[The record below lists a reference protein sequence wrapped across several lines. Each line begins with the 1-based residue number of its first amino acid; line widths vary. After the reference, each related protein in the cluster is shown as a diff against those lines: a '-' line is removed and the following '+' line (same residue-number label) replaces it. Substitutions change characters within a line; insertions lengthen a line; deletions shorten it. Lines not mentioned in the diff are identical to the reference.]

1 MRKLLVFPIIIA
13 GTFSCKNSTP
23 LYSKEKKEVE
33 RFLEK
38 YKQLLQN
45 AKFDSVALL
54 YVDTGFISIGGGDMS
69 IQKIDSIKAFY
80 SRFPKTQNDFQW
92 VNTRIDLL
100 SKNAALVNSL
110 FYWHDKNSPDT
121 TKFSYTGVF
130 FKTNNGWKIMNEHES
145 IDVATLTELIKKSEQ
160 PQK

>member
-1 MRKLLVFPIIIA
+1 MWKLF
-13 GTFSCKNSTP
+13 TFSMIIVFAVACKNSSP
-23 LYSKEKKEVE
+23 LYSEEKKEVE
-33 RFLEK
+33 VFLDN

-54 YVDTGFISIGGGDMS
+54 YVDTGFISIGGGDMA

-80 SRFPKTQNDFQW
+80 SRFPKVQNDFRW
-92 VNTRIDLL
+92 ENTRIDIL

-130 FKTNNGWKIMNEHES
+130 FKANNGWKIMNEHES
-145 IDVATLTELIKKSEQ
+145 IDVATLTKLIKRSERQ
-160 PQK
+160 